1 MRFNLKTFHNTLLCR
16 SALVCFILLF
26 FTLEVFPEASRV
38 VIVKSSN
45 RLEYEQTS
53 AEIIKSLV
61 NNGVTVVAV
70 EELTTSSLSDNKKF
84 WKTITEKNPD
94 LIITVGTSATSSA
107 IANVQSITII
117 FTMVLDQFDG
127 IITRSYST
135 GSKDISG
142 VTLAISVQEQLEILR
157 EAMPLVRRVGFLY
170 NKNSMQ
176 MYLMARSITRDMGLQ
191 LVPYEISSEGDI
203 SNALKDILPEIDV
216 FWMPPDAIIYN
227 EPNILRFILRE
238 CYINSVPV
246 MAVSKHL
253 ASAGA
258 PIALGIDYTDI
269 GKQTAELVVRKL
281 RNGNASHPVI
291 ESPRKLIL
299 YINNRVLSS
308 LGITIPD
315 RVLGKAVPVESE
327 R

>member
-1 MRFNLKTFHNTLLCR
+1 MLCR
-16 SALVCFILLF
+16 SALVCFVLLF
-26 FTLEVFPEASRV
+26 FTIDVLPEASRV

-53 AEIIKSLV
+53 AEIIQSLV
-61 NNGVTVVAV
+61 KYGVTVVAE
-70 EELTTSSLSDNKKF
+70 EELTASSLSDNKKF

-94 LIITVGTSATSSA
+94 LIITVGTSATRSA
-107 IANVQSITII
+107 IANVQRVPVV
-117 FTMVLDQFDG
+117 FTMVLDNIAGNNAQ
-127 IITRSYST
+127 SYST
-135 GSKDISG
+135 VSNDISG
-142 VTLAISVQEQLEILR
+142 VTLAISVQEQLDILR
-157 EAMPLVRRVGFLY
+157 EAMPLARRVGFLY

-176 MYLMARSITRDMGLQ
+176 LYLMARSITKDMGLQ
-191 LVPYEISSEGDI
+191 LVPYEISSERDI

-227 EPNILRFILRE
+227 EPSILRFIIRE

-258 PIALGIDYTDI
+258 PLALGIDYTDI

-281 RNGNASHPVI
+281 RNGNASQPVI

-315 RVLGKAVPVESE
+315 RVLRKAIPVESE